1 MGAETSQGD
10 AELLAA
16 TRNGDVA
23 AYRLLHRRHAPAT
36 RALARL
42 LLPGASEAEDLV
54 EKAFAEIHHVIAQ
67 GHGPEQA
74 FRVHLF
80 TVLRRIADDRSGTA
94 GGTPAVPERSPGE
107 APKRADGED
116 EADEGAVE
124 RATGAVADEPDEGDE
139 GAVGRAAG
147 EVEGG
152 AEEGTVERTVPATG
166 EGAGG
171 ETGER
176 PSGEAGGE
184 TGERPSGE
192 SGGEVGEETGERST
206 DGETGRAD
214 GETDERADGEAGPF
228 DPRAFLVDPSLRGL
242 ERSPVARAFLSLPE
256 RWQFVLWHA
265 EVERLRI
272 EDVGLLLGLT
282 VNGAAALAHRAKEGM
297 RQACLRIHLAETSAP
312 ECRPVLTRLGPH
324 TRGGLDRERSR
335 VIERH
340 LEGCSGCRAVLTEL
354 TGIGHGVRSVIG
366 PLVAGPA
373 FPAYLT
379 ALARMGATVG
389 GGGLS
394 GRWRRAPRSVRRAV
408 AAGAMATSVVVA
420 AALVLVSTE
429 EPVRWPSTASE
440 PIVVAPV
447 PDSPDP
453 EVPEISEAPVPSP
466 SGRSA
471 ESGRGPEE
479 TGAAPGSV
487 AGAPLD
493 GESVETGPGDRA
505 GGSEGGAS
513 AGAGPGGGPGGGQGG
528 RTGAWLAPRLVARI
542 DALGALVRSEAGIV
556 VVRLRNAGRG
566 QSEEVV
572 ADVGLP
578 RGVTLPSGSRR
589 GNAVGGVTPVGTVDG
604 WSCRARNR
612 GARCV
617 RGPLPAGRATAVF
630 LRVLVS
636 DEAAYGTSPSVTV
649 TTAGTR
655 VEARS
660 RSRVRATGAPA
671 RFATDGRVAVSAI
684 GNTLVSCASSEPACE
699 AARSRRGGRRDNNNW
714 EMRPIDHD
722 GDPSTSSSSAA
733 RLALPAAS
741 KVVWAGLYWSASAP
755 PGGRIK
761 LKVPGEERY
770 RQVRATQVVEREL
783 PAGRGYQAF
792 ADVTRLLGRV
802 RGTYWVADASV
813 RSGVARHAGWS
824 LVVIVADPR
833 RPYSQAVV
841 VDTTEMLDG
850 ENRSARI
857 PLEGLTP
864 SGVPAR
870 MSLVTWEGDAGVGGD
885 RVRLGGRTLRP
896 AGGER
901 DPGNPF
907 DGSAAGARGTGTTF
921 GTDVDRFRA
930 PLGRDPVL
938 EISTREDVLLFGVA
952 AVSVRTAP

>member
-1 MGAETSQGD
+1 MSVKTSQGD

-23 AYRLLHRRHAPAT
+23 AYRLLHQRHAPAT
-36 RALARL
+36 YALARL
-42 LLPGASEAEDLV
+42 LLPGETEV
-54 EKAFAEIHHVIAQ
+54 EEVVERTFARVHHVIAR
-67 GHGPEQA
+67 GNGPEQA
-74 FRVHLF
+74 FRAYLL
-80 TVLRRIADDRSGTA
+80 TVLRRTVGDRSGTTGGPPATGRPLPEA
-94 GGTPAVPERSPGE
+94 GGRADGKTGE
-107 APKRADGED
+107 AGEEADGETGEQAKGEVAGQADGEIGERADGEI
-116 EADEGAVE
+116 
-124 RATGAVADEPDEGDE
+124 
-139 GAVGRAAG
+139 
-147 EVEGG
+147 
-152 AEEGTVERTVPATG
+152 G
-166 EGAGG
+166 EGM
-171 ETGER
+171 E
-176 PSGEAGGE
+176 
-184 TGERPSGE
+184 
-192 SGGEVGEETGERST
+192 
-206 DGETGRAD
+206 
-214 GETDERADGEAGPF
+214 GETDERADDGTGEEGDGEIDERADGEFDPF
-228 DPRAFLVDPSLRGL
+228 GPRAFLVDPSLEGL

-256 RWQFVLWHA
+256 RWQLVLWHA
-265 EVERLRI
+265 EVERLRG

-282 VNGAAALAHRAKEGM
+282 VNGTAALAHRAREGM

-312 ECRPVLTRLGPH
+312 ECRPVLTRLGPY
-324 TRGGLDRERSR
+324 TRGGLAREQGR
-335 VIERH
+335 VIDRH

-379 ALARMGATVG
+379 ALARMGATA

-394 GRWRRAPRSVRRAV
+394 ARWRRAPRSVRRAV
-408 AAGAMATSVVVA
+408 VAGATAAAVA
-420 AALVLVSTE
+420 VASALVLVAAE
-429 EPVRWPSTASE
+429 EPVRRPSTASE
-440 PIVVAPV
+440 PIVAAPV
-447 PDSPDP
+447 PDSPAP
-453 EVPEISEAPVPSP
+453 AESSGGPEISGPPVPSP
-466 SGRSA
+466 SGRPT
-471 ESGRGPEE
+471 GPDREPGD
-479 TGAAPGSV
+479 TGAAPGSGV
-487 AGAPLD
+487 GTGPG
-493 GESVETGPGDRA
+493 GESGETGPGDAA
-505 GGSEGGAS
+505 GESEGGDP
-513 AGAGPGGGPGGGQGG
+513 AGTGQAGRPGS
-528 RTGAWLAPRLVARI
+528 WLAPRLVARI

-604 WSCRARNR
+604 WSCRARTR

-636 DEAAYGTSPSVTV
+636 GDATYGASPSVTV
-649 TTAGTR
+649 STAGTR
-655 VEARS
+655 VAARS
-660 RSRVRATGAPA
+660 RSGVRATGAPA

-684 GNTLVSCASSEPACE
+684 GNTLMSCASSEPACE
-699 AARSRRGGRRDNNNW
+699 AARSRRGGRRDNNSW
-714 EMRPIDHD
+714 EMRPLDRD
-722 GDPSTSSSSAA
+722 GDPSTGSSSAA
-733 RLALPAAS
+733 RLVLPAAS

-755 PGGRIK
+755 PSGRVK

-792 ADVTRLLGRV
+792 ADVTRLLGAV

-813 RSGVARHAGWS
+813 RPGVARHAGWS

-841 VDTTEMLDG
+841 VDTATVLDG
-850 ENRSARI
+850 GRRSARI
-857 PLEGLTP
+857 PLGGLTP
-864 SGVPAR
+864 SGAPAR
-870 MSLVTWEGDAGVGGD
+870 MALVTWEGDAGVMGD

-901 DPGNPF
+901 DPRNPF

-921 GTDVDRFRA
+921 GTDVDRFRS

-938 EISTREDVLLFGVA
+938 ELSTRQDVLLFGAA
-952 AVSVRTAP
+952 AVSVQTTP

>member
-16 TRNGDVA
+16 IRNGDVA

-42 LLPGASEAEDLV
+42 LLPGETGVEDLV
-54 EKAFAEIHHVIAQ
+54 GKAFAEVHRVIAQ
-67 GHGPEQA
+67 GRGPEQA
-74 FRVHLF
+74 FRAYLF
-80 TVLRRIADDRSGTA
+80 TVLRRTADDRSGTA
-94 GGTPAVPERSPGE
+94 GGAPAVPERPPGE
-107 APKRADGED
+107 TLERADGEVADGADGGDVERADGEAEDGADEETVERAVPGTGKRADGETD
-116 EADEGAVE
+116 E
-124 RATGAVADEPDEGDE
+124 RPT
-139 GAVGRAAG
+139 
-147 EVEGG
+147 
-152 AEEGTVERTVPATG
+152 
-166 EGAGG
+166 GG
-171 ETGER
+171 E
-176 PSGEAGGE
+176 
-184 TGERPSGE
+184 
-192 SGGEVGEETGERST
+192 
-206 DGETGRAD
+206 AD
-214 GETDERADGEAGPF
+214 GETDERADGETGPF
-228 DPRAFLVDPSLRGL
+228 GPPAFFVDPSLKGL

-282 VNGAAALAHRAKEGM
+282 VNGTAALAHRAREGM

-324 TRGGLDRERSR
+324 TRGGLAGEQSR
-335 VIERH
+335 VIDRH

-379 ALARMGATVG
+379 ALAGMGATAR
-389 GGGLS
+389 GGLS

-408 AAGAMATSVVVA
+408 AAGAMATAVVVA
-420 AALVLVSTE
+420 AALVLVSAE

-447 PDSPDP
+447 PDSRDP
-453 EVPEISEAPVPSP
+453 EVPETSEAPVPP
-466 SGRSA
+466 LSGGSA
-471 ESGRGPEE
+471 ESGRGPGE
-479 TGAAPGSV
+479 TGAAPGPV
-487 AGAPLD
+487 AGVSPG
-493 GESVETGPGDRA
+493 GESGGTGFGGRA
-505 GGSEGGAS
+505 GEPEGGTP
-513 AGAGPGGGPGGGQGG
+513 AGAGQGG
-528 RTGAWLAPRLVARI
+528 RTGSWPAPRLVARI

-556 VVRLRNAGRG
+556 AVRLRNAGRG

-671 RFATDGRVAVSAI
+671 RFATDGRVAVSVI
-684 GNTLVSCASSEPACE
+684 GNTLVSCAPSEPACE
-699 AARSRRGGRRDNNNW
+699 AARSRRGGRRDNNSW
-714 EMRPIDHD
+714 EMRPVDND
-722 GDPSTSSSSAA
+722 GDPSTSGSSAA

-741 KVVWAGLYWSASAP
+741 RVVWAGLYWSASAP

-761 LKVPGEERY
+761 LKVPGEDRY

-813 RSGVARHAGWS
+813 RAGVARHAGWS

-841 VDTTEMLDG
+841 VDTAVVLDG
-850 ENRSARI
+850 KNRSARI

-864 SGVPAR
+864 SGVPAG
-870 MSLVTWEGDAGVGGD
+870 MSLVTWEGDAGVAGD

-896 AGGER
+896 AGGGR
-901 DPGNPF
+901 DPRNPF
-907 DGSAAGARGTGTTF
+907 DGSAAGARGTRTTF

>member
-1 MGAETSQGD
+1 MKTSQGD

-23 AYRLLHRRHAPAT
+23 AYRVLHQRHAPAAH
-36 RALARL
+36 ALARL
-42 LLPGASEAEDLV
+42 LLPGGADV
-54 EKAFAEIHHVIAQ
+54 EGVVERTFADVHHVIAQ

-74 FRVHLF
+74 FRVHLL
-80 TVLRRIADDRSGTA
+80 TALRRTADARP
-94 GGTPAVPERSPGE
+94 GTPGTGNGPAATGPEAVPE
-107 APKRADGED
+107 
-116 EADEGAVE
+116 
-124 RATGAVADEPDEGDE
+124 
-139 GAVGRAAG
+139 
-147 EVEGG
+147 
-152 AEEGTVERTVPATG
+152 
-166 EGAGG
+166 AGG
-171 ETGER
+171 KAE
-176 PSGEAGGE
+176 
-184 TGERPSGE
+184 
-192 SGGEVGEETGERST
+192 GEVGESAGGEGGEGGEAGEAGATGERAE
-206 DGETGRAD
+206 GEI
-214 GETDERADGEAGPF
+214 DERADGEDGEGAEGEGGEAGATGERARGEIDERADGESPF
-228 DPRAFLVDPSLRGL
+228 GPRAFLVDPSVAGL

-265 EVERLRI
+265 EVERLRV

-282 VNGAAALAHRAKEGM
+282 VNGAAALAHRAREGT

-312 ECRPVLTRLGPH
+312 ECRPVLTRLGPY
-324 TRGGLDRERSR
+324 TRGGLPREQGR
-335 VIERH
+335 VIEGH
-340 LEGCSGCRAVLTEL
+340 LDGCSGCRAVLAEL
-354 TGIGHGVRSVIG
+354 AGIGQGIRSVIG

-379 ALARMGATVG
+379 ALARMGATA

-394 GRWRRAPRSVRRAV
+394 GRWHRAPRSVRRAV
-408 AAGAMATSVVVA
+408 ATGAMATAVAVA
-420 AALVLVSTE
+420 AALVLVSAE
-429 EPVRWPSTASE
+429 APAPGPSTASE
-440 PIVVAPV
+440 PIVVAPA
-447 PDSPDP
+447 PDSPAPRESSDGP
-453 EVPEISEAPVPSP
+453 DTSGSPVPSLP
-466 SGRSA
+466 GRPTGPDREPAETGTTPGSGGVSA
-471 ESGRGPEE
+471 
-479 TGAAPGSV
+479 GAAPGAGLGETGAGSGDP
-487 AGAPLD
+487 AGAPQ
-493 GESVETGPGDRA
+493 GT
-505 GGSEGGAS
+505 
-513 AGAGPGGGPGGGQGG
+513 AGAGQDG
-528 RTGAWLAPRLVARI
+528 RTGSWLAPRLVARI

-556 VVRLRNAGRG
+556 VVRLRNAGLG

-604 WSCRARNR
+604 WSCRARSR

-636 DEAAYGTSPSVTV
+636 GDAPYGAVPSVTV
-649 TTAGTR
+649 STAGTR
-655 VEARS
+655 VAARS
-660 RSRVRATGAPA
+660 RGGVRATGAPA

-684 GNTLVSCASSEPACE
+684 GNTLMSCAPSEPACE
-699 AARSRRGGRRDNNNW
+699 AAHSRRGGRRDNNSW
-714 EMRPIDHD
+714 EMRPLDRD

-733 RLALPAAS
+733 RLVVPAAS

-755 PGGRIK
+755 PSGRIK

-792 ADVTRLLGRV
+792 ADVTRLLGTV

-824 LVVIVADPR
+824 LVIIVADPR

-841 VDTTEMLDG
+841 VDTATVLDG
-850 ENRSARI
+850 EHRSARM
-857 PLEGLTP
+857 PLGGLTP
-864 SGVPAR
+864 SGSDAPAR
-870 MSLVTWEGDAGVGGD
+870 LALVTWEGDAGVMGD
-885 RVRLGGRTLRP
+885 RVRLGGRPLRP

-901 DPGNPF
+901 DPRNPF

-921 GTDVDRFRA
+921 GTDVDRFRT

-938 EISTREDVLLFGVA
+938 ELSTHQDVLLFGAA
-952 AVSVRTAP
+952 AVSVQTAF

>member
-42 LLPGASEAEDLV
+42 LLPGESEAEDLV
-54 EKAFAEIHHVIAQ
+54 GKAFAEVHHVIAQ

-80 TVLRRIADDRSGTA
+80 TVLRRTADDRSGTD
-94 GGTPAVPERSPGE
+94 GGTPAVPERPSRE
-107 APKRADGED
+107 VLKRADGED
-116 EADEGAVE
+116 GADEGAVE
-124 RATGAVADEPDEGDE
+124 RATGEVADESDEE
-139 GAVGRAAG
+139 AVERATG
-147 EVEGG
+147 EIEGG
-152 AEEGTVERTVPATG
+152 AEEETVERTLPATG
-166 EGAGG
+166 EEANGETAERPTDEPGG
-171 ETGER
+171 KTGER
-176 PSGEAGGE
+176 PTGEIGGE
-184 TGERPSGE
+184 
-192 SGGEVGEETGERST
+192 
-206 DGETGRAD
+206 AD

-265 EVERLRI
+265 EVERLRV

-282 VNGAAALAHRAKEGM
+282 VNGAAALAHRAREGM

-324 TRGGLDRERSR
+324 TRGGLDREQSR
-335 VIERH
+335 VVERH

-379 ALARMGATVG
+379 ALARMGATAG

-408 AAGAMATSVVVA
+408 AAGAMATSVMVA

-453 EVPEISEAPVPSP
+453 EVPETSEGPVPSP

-471 ESGRGPEE
+471 KSGRGSEE

-487 AGAPLD
+487 AGAPPD
-493 GESVETGPGDRA
+493 GESGETGPGDRA
-505 GGSEGGAS
+505 GESEGGAP
-513 AGAGPGGGPGGGQGG
+513 AGAGPGGQ
-528 RTGAWLAPRLVARI
+528 TGAWLAPRLVARI

-684 GNTLVSCASSEPACE
+684 GNTLVGCAPSEPACE

-714 EMRPIDHD
+714 EMRLIDHD
-722 GDPSTSSSSAA
+722 EDPSTSSSSAA

-761 LKVPGEERY
+761 LKVPGEGRY

-792 ADVTRLLGRV
+792 AEVTRLLGRV

-841 VDTTEMLDG
+841 VDTTEVLDG

-870 MSLVTWEGDAGVGGD
+870 MSLVTWEGDAGVAGD

-901 DPGNPF
+901 DPRNPF
-907 DGSAAGARGTGTTF
+907 DGSAVGARGTGTTF